1 MNPDELIQLMRT
13 CSLAEV
19 RAELGRLYGKKDI
32 TLYTVIETFYAR
44 VAQNQKKNN
53 DKPSNPSR

>member
-19 RAELGRLYGKKDI
+19 RAELGRLYTKKDM
-32 TLYTVIETFYAR
+32 TLYTVMETFYAR
-44 VAQNQKKNN
+44 VAQNQKKN
-53 DKPSNPSR
+53 DKPTNPRS